1 MEQALIGA
9 GGHAQEVRAHMN
21 NFTIPCFVDDTY
33 WSPNINNIFPL
44 SEFDP
49 SKYEVIVAVG
59 NTVDRANI
67 VKKLPRETTYF
78 TYIHPTAQLLSND
91 IRIGEGSFIGANSV
105 LTYNIK
111 IGNHAILNRAVHI
124 GHDCRIGHYFSAMP
138 GSIVSGNVTIFDAV
152 YLGNNASIKEKL
164 TIQSLVNI
172 GTNAAVVKNIEEAG
186 TYVGVPTKKI
196 K

>member
-21 NFTIPCFVDDTY
+21 NFAIPCFVDDIY
-33 WSPNINNIFPL
+33 WSPNVNNIFPL

-49 SKYEVIVAVG
+49 TKYEVMVAVG

-67 VKKLPRETTYF
+67 VKKLPKETTYF

-91 IRIGEGSFIGANSV
+91 IRIGEGSFIGANCV

-138 GSIVSGNVTIFDAV
+138 GSIVSGDVTIFDAV
-152 YLGNNASIKEKL
+152 YLGNNVSIKEKL